1 MTLAFLFREKNTFL
15 YEKILT
21 IYLFKEVI
29 IMQKEVEELM
39 KECDE
44 LMELYVGQFSNL
56 DTIQYMDEK
65 SLNAMQKSIKLYKKS
80 KELSIKMAEMMDEQ
94 DKKLDK
100 IIKLLEAKK

>member
-29 IMQKEVEELM
+29 IMKKENEELM

-44 LMELYVGQFSNL
+44 LMELCIGQFF
-56 DTIQYMDEK
+56 DM
-65 SLNAMQKSIKLYKKS
+65 
-80 KELSIKMAEMMDEQ
+80 
-94 DKKLDK
+94 
-100 IIKLLEAKK
+100 

>member
-1 MTLAFLFREKNTFL
+1 MTLAFLFRVKYIFL

-29 IMQKEVEELM
+29 IMQKEIEELM

-44 LMELYVGQFSNL
+44 LMDLCIGQFSNL
-56 DTIQYMDEK
+56 DTIQHMDEK

-80 KELSIKMAEMMDEQ
+80 KELLIKMAEMTDEQ